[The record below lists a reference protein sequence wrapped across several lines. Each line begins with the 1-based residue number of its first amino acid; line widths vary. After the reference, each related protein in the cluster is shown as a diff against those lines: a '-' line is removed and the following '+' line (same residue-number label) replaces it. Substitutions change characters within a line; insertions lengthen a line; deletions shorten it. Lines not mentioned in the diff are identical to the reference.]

1 MVISKQLVAASAEP
15 LVLSL
20 LAANESY
27 GYAILRDIER
37 LSGEKIQWTEG
48 MLYPVLH
55 RLEEEGQIRSRW
67 KIAENGRRRKYYSL
81 CPRGRTAL
89 AELKRQWL
97 TVHETLTQLWEP
109 SHA

>member
-1 MVISKQLVAASAEP
+1 MLTKELVAASVEP
-15 LVLSL
+15 MVLSL
-20 LAANESY
+20 LLKGESY

-37 LSGEKIQWTEG
+37 ISGEKIQWTEG

-55 RLEEEGQIRSRW
+55 RLEEQGQIRARW
-67 KIAENGRRRKYYSL
+67 KIADNGRRRKYYSL
-81 CPRGRTAL
+81 SPQGKTAL

-109 SHA
+109 ANA